1 MITIVELKERL
12 AAQFDELTIL
22 DMLEVDSKM
31 LVNAFTELV
40 EDNYDKL
47 VAEVLIGEDDAEVQD
62 DQQD

>member
-31 LVNAFTELV
+31 LVDAFTELV
-40 EDNYDKL
+40 EENYDKL

-62 DQQD
+62 E